1 MYYEFKALEGKAL
14 FNIDTLNYGNTIF
27 TKHDISAQLV
37 SLSKEKAEEYYNEYQ
52 QMYIK
57 NYEDKQQTS
66 TLDNSDFEQQVQL
79 LKLKVL
85 EDSSASKKDI
95 QIIEHK

>member
-14 FNIDTLNYGNTIF
+14 FNIGNFTYGNTIV

-37 SLSKEKAEEYYNEYQ
+37 SLNIEKAEEYYNEYQ
-52 QMYIK
+52 KMFAENYGIK
-57 NYEDKQQTS
+57 EQVN
-66 TLDNSDFEQQVQL
+66 TLNNEDFEQQLQL

-85 EDSSASKKDI
+85 EDSSASRKDI
-95 QIIEHK
+95 QIIEHN